1 MERPQKITFA
11 EMRDMG
17 VRRKR
22 RNATLLADWK
32 PRKYRGS
39 TCMRVFCAA
48 AMIAML
54 AGPVYAQSKPKT
66 LEEMMDAKTPD
77 QIEKEQA
84 ADRAYKES
92 LKKIPDAK
100 APTDPW
106 GNARSADAP
115 KAAAKSPTAKK
126 PPAKTGN
133 SAN

>member
-1 MERPQKITFA
+1 
-11 EMRDMG
+11 
-17 VRRKR
+17 
-22 RNATLLADWK
+22 
-32 PRKYRGS
+32 
-39 TCMRVFCAA
+39 MRVFCLAA
-48 AMIAML
+48 AIAML

-66 LEEMMDAKTPD
+66 IDEMMNAKTPD

-100 APTDPW
+100 AATDPW

-115 KAAAKSPTAKK
+115 KAANSPTAKK
-126 PPAKTGN
+126 QPAKTGN